1 MLDLKPHDFPINNKI
16 NVNLGKEE
24 VEGKFIKSHK
34 NVIIWH
40 PLALF
45 VFYETTLVYIGKVH
59 NVFPMLTS
67 AKDPG

>member
-16 NVNLGKEE
+16 NVKLGKEE

-45 VFYETTLVYIGKVH
+45 VFYETT
-59 NVFPMLTS
+59 
-67 AKDPG
+67 